1 MFKHLSK
8 LSHHAAWRRQLELL
22 LDSTG
27 EGIYGIDLK
36 GRCVF
41 INKAGAEMLGY
52 SADEVLGRNMH
63 YLMHHSYANND
74 LMPVCQC
81 QIFRAFQENKGCRV
95 DNEVLWRRDGS
106 CFHAEYASYPIFE
119 EQAVVGA
126 VVTFNDIT
134 ERVEAQNIRAAAQV
148 ELERRVVERTAQLQ
162 KAHDRMRRL
171 SAHLTTVRE
180 EERTRIARE
189 MHDDLGAKLTA
200 FDLELKALSYR
211 CAHDEKLT
219 LRIESMLDLA
229 QGAMDSLRRILS
241 DLRPG
246 VLDHLGLWAA
256 VEHLLGEFSQR
267 TNVVSSLDVDQAL
280 EHVRLSK
287 GTETALYRILQEALN
302 NVSKHSGASKVEVR
316 VYTEGRAVVFQI
328 KDNGRGMAVRTF
340 NAGFGLMGIEE
351 RAWDIGARC
360 SIDSMLGQGVCIH
373 LRLPEVL
380 AR

>member
-1 MFKHLSK
+1 M
-8 LSHHAAWRRQLELL
+8 

-95 DNEVLWRRDGS
+95 DNEVLWRRDGTS
-106 CFHAEYASYPIFE
+106 FYAEYASYPIFE

-126 VVTFNDIT
+126 VVTFNDIS
-134 ERVEAQNIRAAAQV
+134 ERVEAQNIRLAAQA
-148 ELERRVVERTAQLQ
+148 ELERRVIERTAQLQ
-162 KAHDRMRRL
+162 KTHDRMRRL

-211 CAHDEKLT
+211 CASDAKLT
-219 LRIESMLDLA
+219 LRIESMLELA
-229 QGAMDSLRRILS
+229 QGAMESLRRILS

-256 VEHLLGEFSQR
+256 IEHLLGEFSQR
-267 TNVVSSLDVDQAL
+267 TSVVSTLDLEPAL

-287 GTETALYRILQEALN
+287 ATETALYRILQEALT
-302 NVSKHSGASKVEVR
+302 NVAKHSGANRVDVR
-316 VYTEGRAVVFQI
+316 AHTEGRAI
-328 KDNGRGMAVRTF
+328 MLEIRDNGRGMAVRTF

-360 SIDSMLGQGVCIH
+360 AIDSILGQGVCIK

-380 AR
+380 AT